1 MKVCYTL
8 VNFTKDDFNKVMI
21 RADIYRIW
29 RDIMIRVEIIK
40 DYMEHY
46 KIDSN
51 VNSIEDVAK
60 ILVKCKLLDNRSKKY
75 NIIGYSY
82 EELLY
87 NELMDMKEQICF
99 SFMILLEYSLYYEQE
114 DEKLYMI
121 EPIYQ
126 AMSFLVNLINKTG
139 SERKKCR
146 YNNVIKTIIKYEK
159 DFYGENLKN
168 YTESQKEVII
178 RKDLVEHSGE
188 FLFNFEYYRLID
200 NLDNE
205 KRENYWRAIMR
216 LTDTIDKVGEQKN
229 IKPNKEIEK
238 SMASKALKY
247 LKSKKTEEI

>member
-1 MKVCYTL
+1 
-8 VNFTKDDFNKVMI
+8 
-21 RADIYRIW
+21 
-29 RDIMIRVEIIK
+29 MIRVEIIK

-60 ILVKCKLLDNRSKKY
+60 ILVKCKLLDSRNNKY

-87 NELMDMKEQICF
+87 NELMDIKEQICF
-99 SFMILLEYSLYYEQE
+99 PLMLLLEYSFYYEQE

-126 AMSFLVNLINKTG
+126 AISFLVNLINKTA
-139 SERKKCR
+139 SERRKCR

-159 DFYGENLKN
+159 DFYDENLKN
-168 YTESQKEVII
+168 YTESEKEGII
-178 RKDLVEHSGE
+178 KKDLIEHSGE
-188 FLFNFEYYRLID
+188 FLFNFEYYRLTD
-200 NLDNE
+200 NPDKE
-205 KRENYWRAIMR
+205 KREEYWKAIMK

-229 IKPNKEIEK
+229 IESNEEIERSIANK
-238 SMASKALKY
+238 TLKY
-247 LKSKKTEEI
+247 LKSKGKKIEEVI

>member
-1 MKVCYTL
+1 
-8 VNFTKDDFNKVMI
+8 
-21 RADIYRIW
+21 
-29 RDIMIRVEIIK
+29 MIRVDIVK

-51 VNSIEDVAK
+51 VSSIEDAAK
-60 ILVKCKLLDNRSKKY
+60 VLVKCKLLDNRCKKY

-99 SFMILLEYSLYYEQE
+99 SFMLLLEYSFYYEQE

-126 AMSFLVNLINKTG
+126 AMSFLVNLINNTG

-146 YNNVIKTIIKYEK
+146 YNNVIKTIIKYEE
-159 DFYGENLKN
+159 DFYVENLKN
-168 YTESQKEVII
+168 YTESEKEVII
-178 RKDLVEHSGE
+178 KKDLVEHSGE

-200 NLDNE
+200 NPDKE
-205 KRENYWRAIMR
+205 KSEDYWKAIMR
-216 LTDTIDKVGEQKN
+216 LTETIDKVGEQKN
-229 IKPNKEIEK
+229 IEPNKEIEK
-238 SMASKALKY
+238 SIANKTLKY
-247 LKSKKTEEI
+247 LKSKGKQAKEEI

>member
-21 RADIYRIW
+21 RADVYRIW
-29 RDIMIRVEIIK
+29 RNIMIRVEIIK

-51 VNSIEDVAK
+51 INSIEDVAK

-87 NELMDMKEQICF
+87 NELMDIKEQICF
-99 SFMILLEYSLYYEQE
+99 SFMLLLEYSLYYEQE

-168 YTESQKEVII
+168 HTESQKEVII
-178 RKDLVEHSGE
+178 KKDLVEHSGE
-188 FLFNFEYYRLID
+188 FLFNFQYYRLID
-200 NLDNE
+200 NPDNE
-205 KRENYWRAIMR
+205 KREDYWRAIMR

-229 IKPNKEIEK
+229 IEQNKEIEK
-238 SMASKALKY
+238 SIASKALKY
-247 LKSKKTEEI
+247 LKGKQSEEI